1 MLVSEG
7 APKNPL
13 EYLIENIN
21 LENALFFQ
29 LSFLSVFIFISQHID
44 GSVMLC
50 LTINKYPHPPSI
62 PLSDMFMYL
71 PHKPLRKQLSSS
83 INEQPT

>member
-13 EYLIENIN
+13 EYLIENIQSWKCIV
-21 LENALFFQ
+21 FQ
-29 LSFLSVFIFISQHID
+29 LSFLSVYIFISQHID

-50 LTINKYPHPPSI
+50 LTVNKYPHPPSI